1 MLVMNDVLDFDFDF
15 DFVGDHDHEILLNK
29 KQVKINIQVNSVL
42 KKFQSVKPEMEP
54 VLIPSLF

>member
-1 MLVMNDVLDFDFDF
+1 MLVMNDVLDFDF